1 MAESISSVA
10 IVIGPTAA
18 GKTAAAMA
26 LQDALGGPSKAQLIS
41 ADSALV
47 YRGMDIGTA
56 KPSAAELTDY
66 PHQLIDIRDPSEP
79 YSAADFVRDADDVIT
94 HTLRQGK
101 TPIIVGG
108 TMLYVQRFVRG
119 IAELPSADPQLRKTL
134 QEQLLHQGA
143 QVMHAKLAQF
153 DKVAAA
159 KIHPNNHQRLLRA
172 LEVIEATG
180 QPLSSQWQSAGGG
193 AAQQRL
199 PIKLV
204 TTALVPEQRGEL
216 HQRIAE
222 RFDAMLEAGF
232 VAEVEQ
238 LMQRGDL
245 HADLPAMRSV
255 GYRQAWQFLRGDC
268 SYAEFVDRALAAT
281 RQLAKRQLTWLR
293 QWPDIDLQPNA
304 VSGQLVDQIVHK
316 LGAANNLGTR

>member
-1 MAESISSVA
+1 MVESVA
-10 IVIGPTAA
+10 SVAVVIGPTAA

-26 LQDALGGPSKAQLIS
+26 LQDLLGGPDKAQLIS

-56 KPSAAELTDY
+56 KPSASELQQY

-79 YSAADFVRDADDVIT
+79 YSAADFVRDADAVI
-94 HTLRQGK
+94 HTALQQSK

-119 IAELPSADPQLRKTL
+119 IAELPSADPALREHLQRQLQQHGSLAMHQRL
-134 QEQLLHQGA
+134 VQLDA
-143 QVMHAKLAQF
+143 A
-153 DKVAAA
+153 AAA

-180 QPLSSQWQSAGGG
+180 KSMSSQWQNANSGG
-193 AAQQRL
+193 AEQRL

-204 TTALVPEQRGEL
+204 TAAVVPEQREVL
-216 HQRIAE
+216 HAQIAT
-222 RFDAMLEAGF
+222 RFDAMLRSGF
-232 VAEVEQ
+232 VAEVER

-245 HADLPAMRSV
+245 HPDLPAMRAV
-255 GYRQAWQFLRGDC
+255 GYRQAWQFLRGDV
-268 SYAEFVDRALAAT
+268 SHADFIDQALAAT

-293 QWPDIDLQPNA
+293 RWPGIDVQSSANPGSLAQQILQ
-304 VSGQLVDQIVHK
+304 K
-316 LGAANNLGTR
+316 L

>member
-1 MAESISSVA
+1 MVESASSVA
-10 IVIGPTAA
+10 VVIGPTAA

-26 LQDALGGPSKAQLIS
+26 LQDLLGGPDKAQLIS

-56 KPSAAELTDY
+56 KPSASELQQY

-79 YSAADFVRDADDVIT
+79 YAAADFVRDADAVI
-94 HTLRQGK
+94 HTALQQSK

-119 IAELPSADPQLRKTL
+119 IAELPSADPALR
-134 QEQLLHQGA
+134 EQLQQQLQQHGALAMHQRL
-143 QVMHAKLAQF
+143 VQF
-153 DKVAAA
+153 DAAAAA

-172 LEVIEATG
+172 LEVIGATG
-180 QPLSSQWQSAGGG
+180 KSMSSQWQNANSGG
-193 AAQQRL
+193 AEQRL

-204 TTALVPEQRGEL
+204 TAAVVPEQREVL
-216 HQRIAE
+216 HAQIAT
-222 RFDAMLEAGF
+222 RFDAMLRSGF
-232 VAEVEQ
+232 VAEVER

-245 HADLPAMRSV
+245 HPDLPAMRAV
-255 GYRQAWQFLRGDC
+255 GYRQAWQFLRGDV
-268 SYAEFVDRALAAT
+268 SHADFIDQALAAT

-293 QWPDIDLQPNA
+293 RWPGIDVQTSANPGSLAQQILQ
-304 VSGQLVDQIVHK
+304 K
-316 LGAANNLGTR
+316 L

>member
-18 GKTAAAMA
+18 GKTATAMA
-26 LQDALGGPSKAQLIS
+26 LHDALGGTSKAQLIS

-56 KPSAAELTDY
+56 KPSAAELIDY

-94 HTLRQGK
+94 DTLRQGK

-119 IAELPSADPQLRKTL
+119 IAELPSADPQLRKKL
-134 QEQLLHQGA
+134 QDQLLHQGA
-143 QVMHAKLAQF
+143 QVMHAKLAQL
-153 DKVAAA
+153 DIVAAA

-222 RFDAMLEAGF
+222 RFDVMLEAGF

-268 SYAEFVDRALAAT
+268 SYAEFVDRARAAT

-304 VSGQLVDQIVHK
+304 LSGQLVDQIVHK
-316 LGAANNLGTR
+316 LGAANSLGTR